1 LARGYHPGMSF
12 FAILFALLIEQVRP
26 LGAHNPIHTG
36 LRVWARWV
44 SRNFDAGKPQHGWVS
59 WLLAVVAPA
68 LLALGIHWGLTA
80 TLGWPA
86 AMVWS
91 VMVLYVTLGFRQFSH
106 HFTEIRD
113 ALEAGD
119 EARARQLL
127 AQWQRVDASEL
138 PRSEIV
144 RHVIEYSVLAA
155 HRHVFGVLAWFSIL
169 AAFGFGPAGA
179 VLYRMAEFV
188 ARYWRY
194 RNRMQ
199 LQPASE
205 ALQSAAAR
213 AWTAVDWLPARITAM
228 AFAVVGSF
236 EEAIDCW
243 RNYAQRFPND
253 NDGVILAATSG
264 AANVRLGGESL
275 KPVFV
280 PDASQGLQTASIGAE
295 PPLDTASTP
304 GREAEVAHLRS
315 IVGLV
320 WRSVVLWMVLLALLT
335 LARLLG

>member
-1 LARGYHPGMSF
+1 MSF

-68 LLALGIHWGLTA
+68 LLALGIHWALLL

-91 VMVLYVTLGFRQFSH
+91 VLVLYVTLGFRQFSH

-188 ARYWRY
+188 ARYGRY
-194 RNRMQ
+194 RNHMQ

-213 AWTAVDWLPARITAM
+213 AWTAVDWLPARITAI

-264 AANVRLGGESL
+264 AVNVRLGGESL
-275 KPVFV
+275 KPVFA
-280 PDASQGLQTASIGAE
+280 PDSSQGFQAAAVGAE
-295 PPLDTASTP
+295 PRMDTASTP

>member
-1 LARGYHPGMSF
+1 MSF
-12 FAILFALLIEQVRP
+12 FAILFAFLLEQVRP
-26 LGAHNPIHTG
+26 LGEHNPIHAG

-44 SRNFDAGKPQHGWVS
+44 SRNFDAGKPQHGWVAWS
-59 WLLAVVAPA
+59 LAVVGPA
-68 LLALGIHWGLTA
+68 LLALAIHWL
-80 TLGWPA
+80 LMVFVGWPL
-86 AMVWS
+86 AMLWNVA
-91 VMVLYVTLGFRQFSH
+91 VLYATLGFRQFSH

-119 EARARQLL
+119 ETLARQLL
-127 AQWQRVDASEL
+127 AQWQRVDAGEL

-155 HRHVFGVLAWFSIL
+155 HRHVFGVLAWYSVL

-188 ARYWRY
+188 ARYWKY
-194 RNRMQ
+194 RNRIQ
-199 LQPASE
+199 AQPASE

-213 AWTAVDWLPARITAM
+213 AWAAIDWLPARITAI

-264 AANVRLGGESL
+264 AVNVRLGGEAL
-275 KPVFV
+275 KPAFA
-280 PDASQGLQTASIGAE
+280 PNTSQSFANGGPAAE

-304 GREAEVAHLRS
+304 GREAETQHLRS

>member
-1 LARGYHPGMSF
+1 MSF

-26 LGAHNPIHTG
+26 LGTHNPVHSG

-44 SRNFDAGKPQHGWVS
+44 SRNFDAGKPQHGWVC
-59 WLLAVVAPA
+59 WLLAVLVPSLGA
-68 LLALGIHWGLTA
+68 LAVHWL
-80 TLGWPA
+80 LMYFIGWPA

-91 VMVLYVTLGFRQFSH
+91 VVVLYVTLGFRQFSH

-119 EARARQLL
+119 EVRARQLL
-127 AQWQRVDASEL
+127 ADWQHVDASEL

-155 HRHVFGVLAWFSIL
+155 HRHVFGVLAWFSVL

-179 VLYRMAEFV
+179 VLYRMSEFV

-194 RNRMQ
+194 RSRMQ

-205 ALQSAAAR
+205 ALQSAAAG
-213 AWTAVDWLPARITAM
+213 AWTVVDWLPARITAI

-264 AANVRLGGESL
+264 AVNVRLGGEAL
-275 KPVFV
+275 KPVFA
-280 PDASQGLQTASIGAE
+280 PDSSQGFQAASVGE
-295 PPLDTASTP
+295 PPIGTASTP
-304 GREAEVAHLRS
+304 GREAEVGHLRS

>member
-1 LARGYHPGMSF
+1 MSF
-12 FAILFALLIEQVRP
+12 FAILFALLLEQVRP
-26 LGAHNPIHTG
+26 LGAHNPIHSG

-44 SRNFDAGKPQHGWVS
+44 SRNFDAGKPQHGWVT
-59 WLLAVVAPA
+59 WLLAVVAPS
-68 LLALGIHWGLTA
+68 LLALAIHWLLTA
-80 TLGWPA
+80 LVGWPA

-138 PRSEIV
+138 PRSEVV

-155 HRHVFGVLAWFSIL
+155 HRHVFGVLACFSIL
-169 AAFGFGPAGA
+169 AAFGLGPAGA

-188 ARYWRY
+188 GRYWRY

-243 RNYAQRFPND
+243 RNHAQRFPND

-264 AANVRLGGESL
+264 AVNVRLGGETL
-275 KPVFV
+275 KPVFASS
-280 PDASQGLQTASIGAE
+280 ASQGLQAAAVGSE
-295 PPLDTASTP
+295 PTMDSTSTP